1 MAADYDKEISD
12 IIQFIHAMAE
22 SELDPRKHH
31 AAFYILEN
39 LLLELRSIAL
49 EDGRQS
55 LVETADRALAGLSR
69 TLDDGS
75 PFTDWLK

>member
-55 LVETADRALAGLSR
+55 LVETADRTLAGLSR
-69 TLDDGS
+69 TLDEGS
-75 PFTDWLK
+75 QFTDWLK